1 MVMERF
7 DIIVIGGGIN
17 SLVTASMLG
26 KAGKKVMILEAR
38 DQIGG
43 LASTSEFAP
52 GFRCNIINDTVKWID
67 PRVMKDLNLEAN
79 GLALIQPEL
88 VRVALSENGEN
99 ISFYRDP
106 RLTATSIAN
115 FSQKDAKSWKAFI
128 DYIDNL
134 THFLERLYELIPPK
148 LPNIGLKEAFSMRS
162 MLSPIRK
169 HGTRGLVDF
178 MRVAPMMM
186 PELVDEWFEN
196 ELLRSAISMAGI
208 NHLSFGPFAA
218 GTGYNLLHQ
227 HVHGKGVFHNTQ
239 FVKGG
244 TGELAQVLASVAVSN
259 NVEIRTG
266 SKVKSIDVENG
277 RCNGISLID
286 GEPIQADRVV
296 SGLDPKNTFMNL
308 VGTSNLNPNFH
319 TQLNNIRYRGSTA
332 RVHFALNKLPEI
344 NGILKDQMK
353 TVFSVG
359 PSIEYQERASDS
371 VKYGTIAENPTVEF
385 TIPSLINHKFAP
397 DGKHVLS
404 ATVQYAPYHLRGQGW
419 SSKLN
424 EQIKNNVVRVLDNY
438 IPDFSSLI
446 EAISVLSPKDL
457 EDEYGLT
464 EGNLNHGEMTLDQFF
479 FMRPT
484 MSAAQYKSPIENL
497 YLCGSGTHPGGGL
510 HGANGFNAAQ
520 KIIKGN

>member
-1 MVMERF
+1 MDRF

-17 SLVTASMLG
+17 SLVTASLLG
-26 KAGKKVMILEAR
+26 KAGKKVIVIEAR
-38 DQIGG
+38 DKIGG
-43 LASTSEFAP
+43 LASTEEFAP
-52 GFRCNIINDTVKWID
+52 GFRCNMINDTVKWID

-79 GLALIQPEL
+79 GLAILQPDV
-88 VRVALSENGEN
+88 VRVALSESGEN
-99 ISFYRDP
+99 ISFNRDP
-106 RLTATSIAN
+106 KLTAASIAN
-115 FSQKDAKSWKAFI
+115 FSQKDANSWQAFI
-128 DYIDNL
+128 EYIEKL
-134 THFLERLYELIPPK
+134 AQFLERLYQLTPPE
-148 LPNIGLKEAFSMRS
+148 LPNIGLSEILPMRS
-162 MLSPIRK
+162 MLGPVFK
-169 HGTRGLVDF
+169 HGTRGLVDL

-196 ELLRSAISMAGI
+196 ELVRSAISMAGI

-244 TGELAQVLASVAVSN
+244 TGELAKVLASVAESN

-266 SKVKSIDVENG
+266 SKVKSIEVENG
-277 RCNGISLID
+277 RCSGISLTD
-286 GEPIQADRVV
+286 GELIQADQVV
-296 SGLDPKNTFMNL
+296 SGLDPENTFMNL

-344 NGILKDQMK
+344 NGILQDQMK

-371 VKYGTIAENPTVEF
+371 VKYGTIAENPTIEF
-385 TIPSLINHKFAP
+385 TIPSLINHEFAP
-397 DGKHVLS
+397 GGKRVLS
-404 ATVQYAPYHLRGQGW
+404 ATVQYAPYHLRDQVW

-424 EQIKNNVVRVLDNY
+424 EQLKNNVVRVLDNY

-446 EAISVLSPKDL
+446 ETTSVLSPKDL
-457 EDEYGLT
+457 ENEFGLT

-484 MSAAQYKSPIENL
+484 MSTAQYKSPIENL
-497 YLCGSGTHPGGGL
+497 YLCGPGTHPGGGL
-510 HGANGFNAAQ
+510 HGTNGFNSARE
-520 KIIKGN
+520 ILKG

>member
-1 MVMERF
+1 MERF

-17 SLVTASMLG
+17 SLVTASLLG
-26 KAGKKVMILEAR
+26 KAGKKVIVIEAR

-43 LASTSEFAP
+43 LASTEEFAP
-52 GFRCNIINDTVKWID
+52 GFRCNMINDTVKWID
-67 PRVMKDLNLEAN
+67 PRVLKDLNLEAN
-79 GLALIQPEL
+79 GLAILQPDV
-88 VRVALSENGEN
+88 VRVALSESGEN
-99 ISFYRDP
+99 ISFNRDP
-106 RLTATSIAN
+106 KLTAASIEK
-115 FSQKDAKSWKAFI
+115 FSQKDANSWQAFI
-128 DYIDNL
+128 EYIEKL
-134 THFLERLYELIPPK
+134 AQFLERLYQLTPPK
-148 LPNIGLKEAFSMRS
+148 LPNIGLSEILPMRS
-162 MLSPIRK
+162 MVGPVFK
-169 HGTRGLVDF
+169 HGTRGLVDL

-196 ELLRSAISMAGI
+196 ELVRSAISMAGI

-227 HVHGKGVFHNTQ
+227 HVHGKGVFHNSQ

-244 TGELAQVLASVAVSN
+244 TEQLAKVLASVAESN

-266 SKVKSIDVENG
+266 SKVKSIEVANG
-277 RCNGISLID
+277 RCSGISLTD
-286 GEPIQADRVV
+286 GELIQADQVV

-353 TVFSVG
+353 TVFSIG

-371 VKYGTIAENPTVEF
+371 VKYGTIANNPTVEF

-404 ATVQYAPYHLRGQGW
+404 ATIQYAPYHLRDQVW
-419 SSKLN
+419 SSELN
-424 EQIKNNVVRVLDNY
+424 EQLKNNVVRVLDNY

-446 EAISVLSPKDL
+446 EATSVLSPKDL
-457 EDEYGLT
+457 EDEFGLT

-484 MSAAQYKSPIENL
+484 MSTSQYKSPIENL
-497 YLCGSGTHPGGGL
+497 YLCGPGTHPGGGL
-510 HGANGFNAAQ
+510 HGANGFNAARE
-520 KIIKGN
+520 ILKG

>member
-1 MVMERF
+1 MERF

-17 SLVTASMLG
+17 SLVTASLLG
-26 KAGKKVMILEAR
+26 KAGKKVVVIEAR

-43 LASTSEFAP
+43 LASTEEFAP

-67 PRVMKDLNLEAN
+67 PRVMKDLNLKAN
-79 GLALIQPEL
+79 GLALIQPDV
-88 VRVALSENGEN
+88 VRVALSESGEH
-99 ISFYRDP
+99 ISFNRDP
-106 RLTATSIAN
+106 KLTAASIAN
-115 FSQKDAKSWKAFI
+115 FSQKDAKSWQAFI
-128 DYIDNL
+128 EYIEKL
-134 THFLERLYELIPPK
+134 AQFLERLYQLTPPE
-148 LPNIGLKEAFSMRS
+148 LPNIGLSEILPMRL
-162 MLSPIRK
+162 MLGPVFK
-169 HGTRGLVDF
+169 HGTRGLVDL

-186 PELVDEWFEN
+186 PELADEWFEN
-196 ELLRSAISMAGI
+196 ELVRSAVSMAGI

-227 HVHGKGVFHNTQ
+227 HVHAEGVFHNSQ

-244 TGELAQVLASVAVSN
+244 TGQLAQVLASVAESN

-277 RCNGISLID
+277 RCSGISLIG

-308 VGTSNLNPNFH
+308 VGISNLNPNFH

-353 TVFSVG
+353 TVFSIG

-371 VKYGTIAENPTVEF
+371 VKYGTIANNPTVEF
-385 TIPSLINHKFAP
+385 TIPSLINHEFAP
-397 DGKHVLS
+397 DRKHVLS
-404 ATVQYAPYHLRGQGW
+404 ATVQYAPYHLRDQVW
-419 SSKLN
+419 SSELN
-424 EQIKNNVVRVLDNY
+424 EQLKNNVVRVLDNY

-446 EAISVLSPKDL
+446 EATSVFSPKDL
-457 EDEYGLT
+457 ENEFGLT

-484 MSAAQYKSPIENL
+484 MSTAQYKSPIGNL

-510 HGANGFNAAQ
+510 HGANGFNAARE
-520 KIIKGN
+520 ILKG

>member
-1 MVMERF
+1 MDRF

-17 SLVTASMLG
+17 SLVTASLLG
-26 KAGKKVMILEAR
+26 KAGKKVIVIEAR
-38 DQIGG
+38 DKIGG
-43 LASTSEFAP
+43 LASTEEFAP
-52 GFRCNIINDTVKWID
+52 GFRCNMINDTVKWID

-79 GLALIQPEL
+79 GLAILQPDV
-88 VRVALSENGEN
+88 VRVALSESGEN
-99 ISFYRDP
+99 ISFNRDP
-106 RLTATSIAN
+106 KLTAASIAN
-115 FSQKDAKSWKAFI
+115 FSQKDANSWQAFI
-128 DYIDNL
+128 EYIEKL
-134 THFLERLYELIPPK
+134 AQFLERLYQLTPPE
-148 LPNIGLKEAFSMRS
+148 LPNIGLSEILPMRS
-162 MLSPIRK
+162 MLGPVFK
-169 HGTRGLVDF
+169 HGTRGLVDL

-196 ELLRSAISMAGI
+196 ELVRSAISMAGI

-244 TGELAQVLASVAVSN
+244 TGELAQVLASVAGSN

-277 RCNGISLID
+277 RCNGISLTG
-286 GEPIQADRVV
+286 GESIQADRIV

-344 NGILKDQMK
+344 NGILQDQMK

-371 VKYGTIAENPTVEF
+371 VKYGTIAENPTIEF
-385 TIPSLINHKFAP
+385 TIPSLINHEFAP
-397 DGKHVLS
+397 GGKHVLS
-404 ATVQYAPYHLRGQGW
+404 ATVQYAPYHLRDQVW

-424 EQIKNNVVRVLDNY
+424 EQLKNNVVRVLDNY

-446 EAISVLSPKDL
+446 ETTSVLSPKDL
-457 EDEYGLT
+457 ENEFGLT

-484 MSAAQYKSPIENL
+484 MSTAQYKSPIENL
-497 YLCGSGTHPGGGL
+497 YLCGPGTHPGGGL
-510 HGANGFNAAQ
+510 HGTNGFNSARE
-520 KIIKGN
+520 ILKG

>member
-1 MVMERF
+1 MNRF
-7 DIIVIGGGIN
+7 DVIVVGGGIN
-17 SLVTASMLG
+17 SLITASLLG
-26 KAGKKVMILEAR
+26 KAGKKVVVLEAR
-38 DQIGG
+38 DQVGG
-43 LASTSEFAP
+43 LASTTEFAP
-52 GFRCNIINDTVKWID
+52 GFRCNIINDTLKWID

-79 GLALIQPEL
+79 GLALIQPE
-88 VRVALSENGEN
+88 VVQVTLSENGEH
-99 ISFYRDP
+99 ISFNRDP
-106 RLTATSIAN
+106 RLTAASIAN
-115 FSQKDAKSWKAFI
+115 FSQKDAKSWPAFI
-128 DYIDNL
+128 EYIEKL
-134 THFLERLYELIPPK
+134 AQFLERLYQLTPPE
-148 LPNIGLKEAFSMRS
+148 LPNIGLSEILPMRLMLGPAF
-162 MLSPIRK
+162 K
-169 HGTRGLVDF
+169 HGTRGLVDL

-196 ELLRSAISMAGI
+196 ELVRSAISMAGI

-244 TGELAQVLASVAVSN
+244 TGELAQVLASVAGSN

-277 RCNGISLID
+277 RCNGISLTG
-286 GEPIQADRVV
+286 GESIQADRIV

-344 NGILKDQMK
+344 NGILQDQMK

-371 VKYGTIAENPTVEF
+371 VKYGTIAENPTIEF
-385 TIPSLINHKFAP
+385 TIPSLINHEFAP

-404 ATVQYAPYHLRGQGW
+404 ATVQYAPYHLRDQVW

-424 EQIKNNVVRVLDNY
+424 EQLKNNVVRVLDNY

-446 EAISVLSPKDL
+446 ETTSVLSPKDL
-457 EDEYGLT
+457 ENEFGLT

-484 MSAAQYKSPIENL
+484 MSTAQYKSPIENL
-497 YLCGSGTHPGGGL
+497 YLCGPGTHPGGGL
-510 HGANGFNAAQ
+510 HGTNGFNSARE
-520 KIIKGN
+520 ILKG

>member
-1 MVMERF
+1 
-7 DIIVIGGGIN
+7 
-17 SLVTASMLG
+17 
-26 KAGKKVMILEAR
+26 
-38 DQIGG
+38 
-43 LASTSEFAP
+43 
-52 GFRCNIINDTVKWID
+52 
-67 PRVMKDLNLEAN
+67 
-79 GLALIQPEL
+79 
-88 VRVALSENGEN
+88 
-99 ISFYRDP
+99 
-106 RLTATSIAN
+106 
-115 FSQKDAKSWKAFI
+115 
-128 DYIDNL
+128 
-134 THFLERLYELIPPK
+134 
-148 LPNIGLKEAFSMRS
+148 
-162 MLSPIRK
+162 
-169 HGTRGLVDF
+169 

-196 ELLRSAISMAGI
+196 ELIRSAISMAGI

-227 HVHGKGVFHNTQ
+227 HVHGKGVFHNSQ

-244 TGELAQVLASVAVSN
+244 TEQLAKVLASVAESN

-266 SKVKSIDVENG
+266 SKIKSIEVANG
-277 RCNGISLID
+277 RCSGISLTD
-286 GEPIQADRVV
+286 GEFIQADQVV

-353 TVFSVG
+353 TVFSIG

-371 VKYGTIAENPTVEF
+371 VKYGTIANNPTVEF
-385 TIPSLINHKFAP
+385 TIPSLINHEFAP

-404 ATVQYAPYHLRGQGW
+404 ATIQYAPYHLRDQVW
-419 SSKLN
+419 SSELN
-424 EQIKNNVVRVLDNY
+424 KQLKNNVVRVLDNY

-446 EAISVLSPKDL
+446 EATSVLSPKDL
-457 EDEYGLT
+457 ENEFGLT

-484 MSAAQYKSPIENL
+484 MSTAQYKSPIENL

-510 HGANGFNAAQ
+510 HGANGFNAARE
-520 KIIKGN
+520 ILKG